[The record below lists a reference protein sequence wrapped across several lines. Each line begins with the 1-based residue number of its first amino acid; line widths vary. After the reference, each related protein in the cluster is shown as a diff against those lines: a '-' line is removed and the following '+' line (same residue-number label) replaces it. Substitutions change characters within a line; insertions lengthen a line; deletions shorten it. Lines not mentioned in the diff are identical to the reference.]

1 MPRVCGMEVMAG
13 KRVRDME
20 EAAGFVKGCTELL
33 IEFPSTL
40 VGDDG
45 AMAVEIIMNANT
57 HFNPDNALT
66 KLGLPSNKIGNV
78 GANYLGGILMQN
90 KVLRTM
96 LLDVNLIGDSGA
108 MSIAQALEHN
118 TALVKLDLWDNKI
131 GDKGAV
137 SLARALEKNT
147 VLTTLDLGINKI
159 TDTGATAIAAA
170 LQVNTVVTEL
180 KLEGNTGID
189 EGIVA
194 SIEASLAEN
203 RDPVKR
209 EAKIKAAKEIVKAR
223 ATALTTQAAGE
234 GRMCGR
240 PEFITHRNIPPDC
253 KELDMSYNQE
263 LLQGHTRIAKGL
275 RDMFLIS
282 IAVRSVDKL
291 KRLVLHHNQMSDS
304 DAADIADVLKV
315 STTIEVVDL
324 SNNNIGDKG
333 AVAIANMLRVNTALT
348 TLALDENEIGD
359 VGLAAIAEALKVN
372 TALKV
377 LEIGSNRITSTGAT
391 AIAEALKTNTGLVSF
406 GMNSLDGTGNDIIAS
421 SPVLLSIE
429 ESLRENRIPQQ
440 QAAKAK
446 WLEDTNATKKIAIKV
461 AGVCVVLG
469 ISWLTR
475 AYSLVIY

>member
-1 MPRVCGMEVMAG
+1 
-13 KRVRDME
+13 
-20 EAAGFVKGCTELL
+20 
-33 IEFPSTL
+33 
-40 VGDDG
+40 
-45 AMAVEIIMNANT
+45 
-57 HFNPDNALT
+57 
-66 KLGLPSNKIGNV
+66 
-78 GANYLGGILMQN
+78 MQN

-253 KELDMSYNQE
+253 KGTVGVE
-263 LLQGHTRIAKGL
+263 GGAKETHGSPGNPAL
-275 RDMFLIS
+275 HFGC
-282 IAVRSVDKL
+282 VR
-291 KRLVLHHNQMSDS
+291 
-304 DAADIADVLKV
+304 
-315 STTIEVVDL
+315 EVGCARCD
-324 SNNNIGDKG
+324 
-333 AVAIANMLRVNTALT
+333 
-348 TLALDENEIGD
+348 
-359 VGLAAIAEALKVN
+359 
-372 TALKV
+372 
-377 LEIGSNRITSTGAT
+377 
-391 AIAEALKTNTGLVSF
+391 
-406 GMNSLDGTGNDIIAS
+406 
-421 SPVLLSIE
+421 
-429 ESLRENRIPQQ
+429 
-440 QAAKAK
+440 
-446 WLEDTNATKKIAIKV
+446 
-461 AGVCVVLG
+461 GVCAVCTDTYGMPWYTLF
-469 ISWLTR
+469 
-475 AYSLVIY
+475 

>member
-253 KELDMSYNQE
+253 KGTVGVEE
-263 LLQGHTRIAKGL
+263 GAKETHG
-275 RDMFLIS
+275 S
-282 IAVRSVDKL
+282 PGKSC
-291 KRLVLHHNQMSDS
+291 
-304 DAADIADVLKV
+304 
-315 STTIEVVDL
+315 
-324 SNNNIGDKG
+324 
-333 AVAIANMLRVNTALT
+333 TALWMCT
-348 TLALDENEIGD
+348 RG
-359 VGLAAIAEALKVN
+359 
-372 TALKV
+372 
-377 LEIGSNRITSTGAT
+377 
-391 AIAEALKTNTGLVSF
+391 
-406 GMNSLDGTGNDIIAS
+406 
-421 SPVLLSIE
+421 
-429 ESLRENRIPQQ
+429 
-440 QAAKAK
+440 
-446 WLEDTNATKKIAIKV
+446 
-461 AGVCVVLG
+461 GVCAV
-469 ISWLTR
+469 
-475 AYSLVIY
+475 